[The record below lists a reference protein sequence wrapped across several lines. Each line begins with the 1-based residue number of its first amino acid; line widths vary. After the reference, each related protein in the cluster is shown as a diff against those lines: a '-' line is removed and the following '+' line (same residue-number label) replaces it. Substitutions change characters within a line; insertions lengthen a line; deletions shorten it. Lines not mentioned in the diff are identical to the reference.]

1 MSPEL
6 QSSFKDIPFTTSDRL
21 LTAEDQEWL
30 SSYGVDPSWQD
41 DQRLA
46 EELTLLIAT
55 GSRRLDEPE
64 NQTIEAHTQIMTA
77 REKFFRFVGV
87 SDETLSFFMV
97 ESNHPT
103 IIPLDT
109 FIGTQRMFAQ
119 YDLNAS
125 KVINKFPSAL
135 GYAPETVKEKLDN
148 LTTLGLNATKVI
160 NTKSSALGYAP
171 ETIKE
176 KLDNL
181 TTLGLDATKVIN
193 ANPNVLGLA
202 PETIKEK
209 IDNLTTLGL
218 DAAKVINT
226 NPSVINLAPETIKEK
241 IDNLTTLGLDATKII
256 NKFPQTIGLAPETIK
271 EKIDNLTT
279 LGLNTTKVINTHPGA
294 LGLAPETVKE
304 KLDNLTALG
313 LDAAKVINTSPSA
326 IGLAPESVKAKID
339 NLSTLGLDATKVIN
353 KFSGTLSLAPETVKN
368 KMKFLSRSTKLLQWE
383 HSAQELVETF
393 PSILGIN
400 IQKLRILRR
409 IASHHI
415 NEASRSADP
424 GVISNALYVPLEKYI
439 IILSEQAK
447 EDSKPFEIKSFINSA
462 YRLELDA
469 TQRKQKALSVAPHLG
484 RIGVMYA
491 NYQNK

>member
-6 QSSFKDIPFTTSDRL
+6 QTSFKDIPITTSDRL

-41 DQRLA
+41 DQRLV

-176 KLDNL
+176 KL
-181 TTLGLDATKVIN
+181 
-193 ANPNVLGLA
+193 
-202 PETIKEK
+202 
-209 IDNLTTLGL
+209 
-218 DAAKVINT
+218 
-226 NPSVINLAPETIKEK
+226 
-241 IDNLTTLGLDATKII
+241 DNLTTLGLDATKII